1 MKSDTVY
8 KRTFNQMLD
17 LLREVQ
23 IGDALPSETVLSH
36 SLGAS
41 RTTIRKVINE
51 LCGLDLLRFED
62 RVRYVTSH
70 ECDEAYY
77 PVVETVS
84 ASDRLEK
91 LFMEW
96 MLRGDARPGTAI
108 NEAEMARR
116 FSVSTTGIREFLN
129 RFSRFGLVE
138 KRPGSGWVFKGFSE
152 DFASELFEIREMF
165 EMRSALA
172 FCRQPPEAP
181 VWKKLRQIEQEHHAL
196 LADIDA
202 RYHDFSDLDDRFH
215 RLVIHGA
222 PNRFIEDFYDVITV
236 VFHYHYQW
244 NKKSEK
250 SRNRA
255 AIAEHLR
262 YIEALAARDEAAVKA
277 ACRVHL
283 ASARLTLF
291 QSMVPDPSGVGN
303 QAMRVAR

>member
-17 LLREVQ
+17 LIQDHAV
-23 IGDALPSETVLSH
+23 GAALPSETVLASE
-36 SLGAS
+36 LGAS
-41 RTTIRKVINE
+41 RTTIRKVIDE
-51 LCGLDLLRFED
+51 MCAADLLRFEE
-62 RVRYVTSH
+62 RRRIVLSH
-70 ECDEAYY
+70 NCGDLYHPA
-77 PVVETVS
+77 VETVS

-96 MLRGDARPGTAI
+96 MLRGDAKPGTAI

-116 FSVSTTGIREFLN
+116 FGISTTGIREFLN

-165 EMRSALA
+165 ERRSALA
-172 FCRQPPEAP
+172 FCRLPRDAP
-181 VWKKLRQIEQEHHAL
+181 CWKRLRQIEQEHHAL
-196 LADIDA
+196 LADIET
-202 RYHDFSDLDDRFH
+202 RFHDFSDLDDRFH

-222 PNRFIEDFYDVITV
+222 PNRFIEDFYDIITF

-250 SRNRA
+250 QRNRT
-255 AIAEHLR
+255 AIVEHLR
-262 YIEALAARDEAAVKA
+262 YIEALLSGDEAAVEA
-277 ACRVHL
+277 ACRAHL
-283 ASARLTLF
+283 KSARLTLF
-291 QSMVPDPSGVGN
+291 QSMINETASAGTRDNG
-303 QAMRVAR
+303 A

>member
-17 LLREVQ
+17 LLQTHPV
-23 IGDALPSETVLSH
+23 GAFLPSETVLADE
-36 SLGAS
+36 LGAS
-41 RTTIRKVINE
+41 RTTIRKVIDE
-51 LCGLDLLRFED
+51 LCASHLLRFED
-62 RVRYVTSH
+62 RRRVVLSH
-70 ECDEAYY
+70 DCADLYHPA
-77 PVVETVS
+77 VETVS

-96 MLRGDARPGTAI
+96 MLRGDAKPGTAI

-116 FSVSTTGIREFLN
+116 FAVSTNGVREFLN

-138 KRPGSGWVFKGFSE
+138 KRRGSGWVFNGFSR

-165 EMRSALA
+165 ELRSALA
-172 FCRQPPEAP
+172 FCRLPAGAP
-181 VWKKLRQIEQEHHAL
+181 SWKKLRLIEQEHHAL
-196 LADIDA
+196 LVEIEV

-222 PNRFIEDFYDVITV
+222 PNRFIEDFYDIITF

-250 SRNRA
+250 QRNRA
-255 AIAEHLR
+255 AIVEHLR
-262 YIEALAARDEAAVKA
+262 YIEALFSGDEAAVEK
-277 ACRVHL
+277 ACRAHL
-283 ASARLTLF
+283 GSARQTLF
-291 QSMVPDPSGVGN
+291 DSMVH
-303 QAMRVAR
+303 